1 MKTLLITLIFILSML
16 VGCGDD
22 SSGDKNTG
30 GETTEGGGT
39 GGGGTGGGGTGGGGT
54 GGGGT
59 GVETTKGDF
68 SNLEAAPVTENMK
81 NDNKSF
87 SSARGR

>member
-16 VGCGDD
+16 AGCGDD

-39 GGGGTGGGGTGGGGT
+39 GGGGTGGGGTG
-54 GGGGT
+54 
-59 GVETTKGDF
+59 VETTKGDF
-68 SNLEAAPVTENMK
+68 SNLEAEPVTENMK

>member
-22 SSGDKNTG
+22 SSGDKNT
-30 GETTEGGGT
+30 E
-39 GGGGTGGGGTGGGGT
+39 GGGT

>member
-30 GETTEGGGT
+30 GETTGGET
-39 GGGGTGGGGTGGGGT
+39 TEGGGT

>member
-54 GGGGT
+54 G
-59 GVETTKGDF
+59 VETTKGDF

>member
-39 GGGGTGGGGTGGGGT
+39 GNGGT

>member
-54 GGGGT
+54 GG
-59 GVETTKGDF
+59 ETTKGDF

>member
-16 VGCGDD
+16 AGCGDD

-39 GGGGTGGGGTGGGGT
+39 GGGGTG
-54 GGGGT
+54 
-59 GVETTKGDF
+59 VETTKGDF
-68 SNLEAAPVTENMK
+68 SNLEAEPVTENMK